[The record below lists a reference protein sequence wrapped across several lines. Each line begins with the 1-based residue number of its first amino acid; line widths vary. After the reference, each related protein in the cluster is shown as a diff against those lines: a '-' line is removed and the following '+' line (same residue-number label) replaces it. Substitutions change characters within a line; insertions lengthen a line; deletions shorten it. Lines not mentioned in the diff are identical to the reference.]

1 MTENRASDGSD
12 ALPVLRDVSRNA
24 GHELRNALNAL
35 VVNLEVVRS
44 RSDRLD
50 DSVHPFVTQ
59 AVDQAE
65 ESVRVAEGTIALL
78 NLVVNAVGADGM
90 LGLKYV
96 SPRGASIRSTEG
108 EAERAAR
115 AIQHLARRA
124 GGTVETGEAAVIL
137 SIPDKAREN
146 IESND

>member
-1 MTENRASDGSD
+1 M
-12 ALPVLRDVSRNA
+12 
-24 GHELRNALNAL
+24 NAL

-50 DSVHPFVTQ
+50 DAVHPFVTQ

-78 NLVVNAVGADGM
+78 NLVVNAVGSDGM
-90 LGLKYV
+90 LGLEYV
-96 SPRGASIRSTEG
+96 PPRGASIRSTEG
-108 EAERAAR
+108 EAERAAQ
-115 AIQHLARRA
+115 AIQHLASRA
-124 GGTVETGEAAVIL
+124 GGSVEMGDAAVIL

-146 IESND
+146 TESND

>member
-1 MTENRASDGSD
+1 MTERRDSGDPD
-12 ALPVLRDVSRNA
+12 WLPVLRDISRNA

-50 DSVHPFVTQ
+50 ESVHPFVTQ

-78 NLVVNAVGADGM
+78 NLVVNAVDSDGV
-90 LGLKYV
+90 LGLEYV

-108 EAERAAR
+108 EAERAVR
-115 AIQHLARRA
+115 AMQHLARRA
-124 GGTVETGEAAVIL
+124 GGSVETGDAAVIL

-146 IESND
+146 TESND